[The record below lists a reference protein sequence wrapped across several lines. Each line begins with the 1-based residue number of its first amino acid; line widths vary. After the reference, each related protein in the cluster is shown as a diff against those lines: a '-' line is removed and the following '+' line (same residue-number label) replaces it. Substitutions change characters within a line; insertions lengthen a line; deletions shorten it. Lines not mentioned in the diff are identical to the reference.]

1 VQIDAHTHI
10 LSLSADRDF
19 TTAYGR
25 EGSLCIYRSR
35 GLLPSHRLPTD
46 AEWEEVGFHHDGF
59 PVTGPAESI
68 RDHPGFDKMVILAM
82 SPQLLEGRLIG
93 TVDTDG
99 VTDVAGP
106 PHPEKCNDYIAA
118 VVRSHPGHFIGFGSV
133 NPCYRGVRY
142 ALEELERSVVEL
154 GLTGVKL
161 YPMYQHWAPN
171 DRELGFPIFEKAA
184 ELGITVMVHQ
194 AGSTRIDA
202 KMELGRP
209 ALLDDIGRELR
220 DLRLIIAHCGI
231 PWVREAMF
239 LLTKHPNFY
248 ADLSY
253 HLATVSRRELLAWLS
268 SLGPFFVPLEKL
280 FFGTDYPGF
289 LYDPVALREKLLT
302 VNEEAEASGIEPIPQ
317 ARLQAIMGDNLA
329 AVLGLDGPDR
339 LDAPDHGDGPGRLV
353 APD

>member
-1 VQIDAHTHI
+1 M
-10 LSLSADRDF
+10 
-19 TTAYGR
+19 
-25 EGSLCIYRSR
+25 
-35 GLLPSHRLPTD
+35 
-46 AEWEEVGFHHDGF
+46 
-59 PVTGPAESI
+59 TGPADSI
-68 RDHPGFDKMVILAM
+68 RDHPGFDRMVILAM
-82 SPQLLEGRLIG
+82 SPQFLEGRLIG

-99 VTDVAGP
+99 VTDVPGP

-118 VVRSHPGHFIGFGSV
+118 VVRSAPDRFIGFGSV

-142 ALEELERSVVEL
+142 AVEELERSVVEL
-154 GLTGVKL
+154 GLPGVKL

-209 ALLDDIGRELR
+209 ALLDDIGREFR

-253 HLATVSRRELLAWLS
+253 HLATVSRSDLFHWLS
-268 SLGPFFVPLEKL
+268 SLESFFVPLEKL

-289 LYDPVALREKLLT
+289 LYDPVALRDKLLG
-302 VNEEAEASGIEPIPQ
+302 VNEEAGRSGLEPIPQ
-317 ARLQAIMGDNLA
+317 ARLEAIMGDNLA
-329 AVLGLDGPDR
+329 GVLR
-339 LDAPDHGDGPGRLV
+339 LDENEPTNGGPR
-353 APD
+353 